1 MVTETFAQ
9 QLDFVAPGYYSKDT
23 VYVMN
28 GYSYCCEGKTGNV
41 TLYNADYQNNWVK
54 KKQIYKETGKRF
66 DFGLGDIDKYN
77 PIIDDLNMNQKVFDI
92 IDNAFAKNF
101 VEYLKDD
108 ELLNVVMY
116 LNSETGKVEEVKF
129 WFIDLDAYAT
139 LPISTYRNIEV
150 QLINEVSYT
159 PSAIGKQ
166 LNYIMLS
173 LMRRPIGASSSGTGV
188 KPSE

>member
-1 MVTETFAQ
+1 
-9 QLDFVAPGYYSKDT
+9 
-23 VYVMN
+23 
-28 GYSYCCEGKTGNV
+28 
-41 TLYNADYQNNWVK
+41 
-54 KKQIYKETGKRF
+54 
-66 DFGLGDIDKYN
+66 
-77 PIIDDLNMNQKVFDI
+77 MNQKVFDI

>member
-66 DFGLGDIDKYN
+66 DFGLGDIDIR
-77 PIIDDLNMNQKVFDI
+77 PQTLS
-92 IDNAFAKNF
+92 
-101 VEYLKDD
+101 
-108 ELLNVVMY
+108 
-116 LNSETGKVEEVKF
+116 SETLR
-129 WFIDLDAYAT
+129 W
-139 LPISTYRNIEV
+139 ISR
-150 QLINEVSYT
+150 
-159 PSAIGKQ
+159 
-166 LNYIMLS
+166 
-173 LMRRPIGASSSGTGV
+173 
-188 KPSE
+188 